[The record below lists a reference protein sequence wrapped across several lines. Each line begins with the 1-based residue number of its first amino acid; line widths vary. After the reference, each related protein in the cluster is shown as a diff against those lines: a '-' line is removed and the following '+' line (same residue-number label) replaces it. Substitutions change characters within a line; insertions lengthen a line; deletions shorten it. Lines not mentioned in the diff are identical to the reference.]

1 MLIFFPFSL
10 STTISFSFFSSL
22 GWCLSNNASIF
33 CFFLFTQYSL
43 HLVIIVWKLH
53 NFCSE
58 IPVHLCFNWKFAQ
71 MWQLE
76 TWFVYF
82 YTPEWSD
89 GQLVSCS
96 LSIGHFLCQISF
108 AYWRNQVK
116 AVLVINLYLQVCS
129 SLSLKLSILFSACNI
144 IFQHKGYKSKY
155 EFWLYFSTKGMN
167 QGLKLLYLLVLKWPP
182 SC

>member
-1 MLIFFPFSL
+1 MHLFSVFPLHSVFSPFCNINHL
-10 STTISFSFFSSL
+10 EISQL
-22 GWCLSNNASIF
+22 
-33 CFFLFTQYSL
+33 
-43 HLVIIVWKLH
+43 
-53 NFCSE
+53 CSE
-58 IPVHLCFNWKFAQ
+58 IPVHMCFNWKFAQ

-96 LSIGHFLCQISF
+96 LTIGHFLCQSSF
-108 AYWRNQVK
+108 AYQRNQVR
-116 AVLVINLYLQVCS
+116 AVFATNFVSPSAL
-129 SLSLKLSILFSACNI
+129 LSILFSVCNLTV
-144 IFQHKGYKSKY
+144 QHKGYKSKY

-167 QGLKLLYLLVLKWPP
+167 RGLKLLYLLALKWSQ